1 MTANQPQYDFSTLY
15 HSVQHCLLK
24 IVRIVISRHVMR
36 DWYYNDVYCES
47 VGYNEVKCNEQID
60 KLELIEEEYIAM
72 SGYDEINENAVVPND
87 SQ

>member
-1 MTANQPQYDFSTLY
+1 M
-15 HSVQHCLLK
+15 
-24 IVRIVISRHVMR
+24 
-36 DWYYNDVYCES
+36 YCES